1 MSWPDSKAQRKIRN
15 AENRACTC
23 PHCGHNNFTMSNQE
37 ITAKLV
43 AKMQKL
49 DIIELTN
56 FVFEMNRSLADYA
69 DTLVSAGLDA
79 LEARM
84 SESEFIR
91 FCGQLEA
98 AL

>member
-1 MSWPDSKAQRKIRN
+1 MSN
-15 AENRACTC
+15 T
-23 PHCGHNNFTMSNQE
+23 TMSNQE

-49 DIIELTN
+49 DIIELAN
-56 FVFEMNRSLADYA
+56 FVFEMNRNLADYA

>member
-1 MSWPDSKAQRKIRN
+1 
-15 AENRACTC
+15 
-23 PHCGHNNFTMSNQE
+23 MSNQE